1 MTEPRQPL
9 LSVKNLRKYFPIRSK
24 GFFSRVVGTVKAVD
38 DVSFDVMPGETLGLV
53 GESGCGKT
61 TAARTIL
68 RALTPTSGQVDFRAD
83 GRIYDLAALTMRQLV
98 ALRPKMQMMFQD
110 PFSSLNPRM
119 TIGTIVGEPLV
130 IHNLAKG
137 GELKGRV
144 AEMLVKVGL
153 KPEHAIRYPHAFS
166 GGQRQ
171 RAGIARALIMQP
183 SLVVADEPVSA
194 LDVSVQAQIINLM
207 EDLQAEFNLTY
218 VFIAHDLSV
227 VEHISDRVAVMYAG
241 RIAELAGTEDL
252 FQDPKHPYTCALL
265 SAVPNPDPDRKMRF
279 DLVGEVADP
288 ANLPP
293 GCPFHPRCP
302 KRFEGCDKRMPPL
315 KDCGEGRLVAC
326 HLY

>member
-1 MTEPRQPL
+1 
-9 LSVKNLRKYFPIRSK
+9 
-24 GFFSRVVGTVKAVD
+24 
-38 DVSFDVMPGETLGLV
+38 
-53 GESGCGKT
+53 
-61 TAARTIL
+61 
-68 RALTPTSGQVDFRAD
+68 
-83 GRIYDLAALTMRQLV
+83 
-98 ALRPKMQMMFQD
+98 
-110 PFSSLNPRM
+110 
-119 TIGTIVGEPLV
+119 
-130 IHNLAKG
+130 
-137 GELKGRV
+137 
-144 AEMLVKVGL
+144 
-153 KPEHAIRYPHAFS
+153 
-166 GGQRQ
+166 
-171 RAGIARALIMQP
+171 
-183 SLVVADEPVSA
+183 VADEPVSA